1 MKSYQPAQLRNV
13 GLFSHGG
20 AGKTSLAEALLY
32 KTGAI
37 TRLGNVED
45 GTTTTDFD
53 PDEVKRH
60 MSVSLALAPVE
71 WRDCK
76 INIIDAPGYAD
87 FFGEVAEAMRVSD
100 GALVLVDA
108 AAGVQVGTDLVW
120 KKADAESFPRMVFVN
135 RMERENANFYRT
147 LDQLKAKYGKGVVAL
162 TVPVGEEHSFLGVVD
177 LVSGKV
183 YTDGKETAVP
193 ADVQANVDKHRE
205 ALIETA
211 CEVDDDL
218 ITKYLEGEEL
228 TADEIKGAIRR
239 GVLQGRIVPVLC
251 GSATGLKGIEP
262 LLDALVDY
270 MPSAADVKVRLADG
284 QVLTPTADGRAA
296 VLVFKTVSD
305 PYIGKLSYLRVYTG
319 RIQTD
324 SHVWNGNRNHEERI
338 GQLFVLRGK
347 HQEPVQV
354 LSCGDIGAV
363 PKLQETYTGETLTT
377 RDSPIVLAGIEFPEP
392 AYSASVTPKTKQDV
406 DKLSTALARIV
417 EEDPSLKVH
426 REDSTGET
434 IISGLGES
442 HVQIAAERMQRKF
455 GVNVT
460 LDVPRV
466 PYRETI
472 KGRARAEGRHVKQTG
487 GHGQYGVCW
496 LEIEPLPRGAGYEFV
511 DKIVGGVISQTY
523 RPAVDKGVR
532 EAMQEGILAGFPVV
546 DVRATL
552 YDGKEH
558 PVDSSEMAFKLA
570 GALAFKKAFMEANPV
585 LLEPIMS
592 LEVTV
597 PDEFTGDVMGDLN
610 SKRARVL
617 GMVPGDGVTTIQA
630 EAPYAELLRYAT
642 DLRSITQGR
651 GLYRMSFTR
660 YEEVPAH
667 LAQQIVERRKKEREQ
682 G

>member
-37 TRLGNVED
+37 TRLGNVEE

-71 WRDCK
+71 WRECK

-100 GALVLVDA
+100 AALVLVDA

-120 KKADAESFPRMVFVN
+120 KKADTESLPRMVFVN
-135 RMERENANFYRT
+135 RMERENASFYRT

-162 TVPVGEEHSFLGVVD
+162 TVPVGEEHSFQGVVE

-183 YTDGKETAVP
+183 YTDGKETALP
-193 ADVQANVDKHRE
+193 ADVQAKVDQYRE
-205 ALIETA
+205 ALVETA

-228 TADEIKGAIRR
+228 TADEIKGAIRS
-239 GVLQGRIVPVLC
+239 GVLQGKIVPVLC

-270 MPSAADVKVRLADG
+270 MPSAADAKVRLADG
-284 QVLTPTADGRAA
+284 QVLTPASDGRAA

-305 PYIGKLSYLRVYTG
+305 PYIGKLSYLRVYNG

-324 SHVWNGNRNHEERI
+324 SHVWNGNRGHEERI

-354 LSCGDIGAV
+354 LTCGDIGAV

-377 RDSPIVLAGIEFPEP
+377 KDSPIVLAGIEFPEP
-392 AYSASVTPKTKQDV
+392 AYSASITPKTKQDV
-406 DKLSTALARIV
+406 DKLSTALGRIV
-417 EEDPSLKVH
+417 EEDPSLKVY
-426 REDSTGET
+426 REESTGET

-460 LDVPRV
+460 LDVPKV

-472 KGRARAEGRHVKQTG
+472 KGRAKAEGRYVKQTG

-523 RPAVDKGVR
+523 RPAVDKGIR
-532 EAMQEGILAGFPVV
+532 EAMQEGVLAGFPVV

-570 GALAFKKAFMEANPV
+570 GALAFKKAFMEATPV

-617 GMVPGDGVTTIQA
+617 GMTPGDGVTTIQA